1 MKTLTIN
8 SLSHD
13 LRGVTYADGVVWLVE
28 AALPSEQVL
37 VRERERYSNRV
48 EAEMVEVLQ
57 ASPARI
63 APPCEY
69 ATVCGGC
76 DIQHM
81 DYTTQLTNKQQVLR
95 EQLARIENIAAVQW
109 LPVLAAEPWAYR
121 RRARI
126 ACRWLA
132 DKKHLAIGFR
142 QRHSQKIIEITHC
155 AVLVPALQ
163 VLLPSLRQCFSQ
175 WSQPRQLGHIEL
187 LAADNGV
194 GMLLRVTSAITPADE
209 ALLQVFSMKHAV
221 TVFVQHEEKG
231 SAQFV
236 FGAEKVLHLQ
246 HTNTNSALTCVPGDF
261 LQANGTVNAL
271 LIDAVLSALQ
281 LQKTDLVL
289 EAFCGL
295 GNFTLPISKSV
306 KQIAA
311 LEVSESMINRAKA
324 QAAVCDVTNVSWQ
337 AYDLSDKKHIEKIS
351 LKANKILLD
360 PPREGAQVFC
370 QQANL
375 EGVERIVYVSCNP
388 STFARDAAVLERRG
402 FLLNEIGMVD
412 MFPQTSH
419 IEVLAAFSAKHSAT
433 GKKIKADLPPKK
445 ALKKLKR

>member
-13 LRGVTYADGVVWLVE
+13 LRGVTHADGVVWLVE

-48 EAEMVEVLQ
+48 EAEVVEVLQ

-69 ATVCGGC
+69 ARVCGGC

-81 DYTTQLTNKQQVLR
+81 DYATQLTNKQQVLR
-95 EQLARIENIAAVQW
+95 EQLARIDNMAAVQW

-126 ACRWLA
+126 ACRWMA
-132 DKKHLAIGFR
+132 DKKHLALGFR
-142 QRHSQKIIEITHC
+142 QRHSQKIVEITRC

-163 VLLPSLRQCFSQ
+163 LLLPSLRQCFSQ

-187 LAADNGV
+187 LAADNGI
-194 GMLLRVTSAITPADE
+194 GMLLRVTSAITPVDE
-209 ALLQVFSMKHAV
+209 ALLQAFSAEHAV
-221 TVFVQHEEKG
+221 TVFVQHEEK
-231 SAQFV
+231 SAAQFA
-236 FGAEKVLHLQ
+236 FGAEKILRLQ
-246 HTNTNSALTCVPGDF
+246 HANTNSALACVPGDF

-281 LQKTDLVL
+281 LQKTDVVL

-311 LEVSESMINRAKA
+311 LEVSETMINRAKA
-324 QAAVCDVTNVSWQ
+324 QAAVCDVANVSWQ
-337 AYDLSDKKHIEKIS
+337 VCDLSDKKNIEKIS

-370 QQANL
+370 QQAKL

-402 FLLNEIGMVD
+402 FSLNEIGMVD

-419 IEVLAAFSAKHSAT
+419 IEVLAVFSAKHSAT
-433 GKKIKADLPPKK
+433 GKKVKADLQPKK